1 MKLCSACLLGINCRY
16 NGKNKMNE
24 KVLEIAKKEV
34 LIPVC
39 PEQLA
44 GMSTPRNSAEIVD
57 GKILEQDGRDM
68 TRIYMNGVSEAM
80 KVVEMLGVTEAIL
93 KQKSPTCGCGKIYDG
108 TFSGN
113 LTDGDGLFTKALKQ
127 KNIKVVSEED
137 L

>member
-1 MKLCSACLLGINCRY
+1 
-16 NGKNKMNE
+16 MNE